1 MASSGSY
8 GLNGGGWNTTFSWSL
23 SGQNIAGNNST
34 ISWWWDANWS
44 GTTWTISSQAKL
56 WVNGSQVF
64 ENGYNTGRRM
74 YGGRQASGSITI
86 GHNSNGTKNFGAN
99 GQAAFYQFA
108 LNAWGSGSW
117 DLPNI
122 PRHASVTGANGNIN
136 DGQNPWLSYSNPA
149 RTAIDVYLE
158 LPDLRISPI
167 PGSKANIGSAASG
180 TYNWNLSDTS
190 RKAIRSAMK
199 NVKSTKLRMGLHD
212 SLGGDSWSWRDA
224 TVSIVN
230 GEPTFSD
237 FDYQDANTTTTAITG
252 DNKMLIQGVST
263 PKITI
268 SPEKR
273 AAPQKEATI
282 ARYNVSFDG
291 KTTSL
296 NWSDTESVSVTLDTA
311 TSAGNMKLKVSALDS
326 RSFTRDVSKD
336 VYVIPYSAPVAIASG
351 RRLNDFENETTIHIE
366 GSISPIQVNGVS
378 KNAVDSASG
387 VKYRYREQGSS
398 IWNNWTNVKSATG
411 ANGVVGTTDFTLS
424 LDKTKAYE
432 FQVHISDKLKTSTV
446 DFIVGIGQPIF
457 RIGIN
462 DKLCYNNEQPLMP
475 SHVGQVIQSTTL
487 DTAEKVAAVYGGT
500 WVTWGA
506 GRVPVGYNASESEF
520 NAVNKTGGDKAVTLS
535 LAQIPSHNHTHEQYT
550 HSSNV
555 SPSLMGSGGTP
566 AWPMNIIENKASSNA
581 GSGNAHNNLPPY
593 QVLYMWKRTV

>member
-64 ENGYNTGRRM
+64 ENGYNTGRKM

-86 GHNSNGTKNFGAN
+86 GHNTNGTKNFGAN
-99 GQAAFYQFA
+99 GEAAFYQYA

-136 DGQNPWLSYSNPA
+136 DEQNPWLSYSNPA

-167 PGSKANIGSAASG
+167 PESKANIGSAASG
-180 TYNWNLSDTS
+180 TYNWNLSDAS

-237 FDYQDANTTTTAITG
+237 FDYQDANTTATAITG
-252 DNKMLIQGVST
+252 DNKMLIQDVST

-273 AAPQKEATI
+273 AVPQKEATMV
-282 ARYNVSFDG
+282 RYNVAFDG

-296 NWSDTESVSVTLDTA
+296 GWSNKESVSATLGTV

-351 RRLNDFENETTIHIE
+351 KRLNDFENETTIHIE
-366 GSISPIQVNGVS
+366 GSISPIQVNGAS

-398 IWNNWTNVKSATG
+398 AWGNWTNVKSATG
-411 ANGVVGTTDFTLS
+411 TNGVVGTTDFTLS
-424 LDKTKAYE
+424 LNNTKAYE
-432 FQVHISDKLKTSTV
+432 FQVQISDKLKTSTA
-446 DFIVGIGQPIF
+446 DFTVGVGRPIL
-457 RIGIN
+457 RIGL
-462 DKLCYNNEQPLMP
+462 DGHCYNNEQPLMP

-506 GRVPVGYNASESEF
+506 GRVPVGFAGGDADF
-520 NAVNKTGGDKAVTLS
+520 GIINKTGGDKTVTLTI
-535 LAQIPSHNHTHEQYT
+535 AQIPKHSHAIRGGW
-550 HSSNV
+550 
-555 SPSLMGSGGTP
+555 GSGSMGASFFRTDQNNP
-566 AWPMNIIENKASSNA
+566 NERWANTFESGDGGAHTNLQPYNIC
-581 GSGNAHNNLPPY
+581 
-593 QVLYMWKRTV
+593 YMWRRTA

>member
-8 GLNGGGWNTTFSWSL
+8 GLNGSGWNTTFSWSL
-23 SGQNIAGNNST
+23 SSQNIAGNNST
-34 ISWWWDANWS
+34 ISWWWDANWA
-44 GTTWTISSQAKL
+44 GTTYVYSSQAKL

-64 ENGYNTGRRM
+64 ENSYNTGRKM
-74 YGGRQASGSITI
+74 YGGRQASGSIAI
-86 GHNSNGTKNFGAN
+86 GHNSDGTKSFGAN

-117 DLPNI
+117 DLPTI
-122 PRHASVTGANGNIN
+122 PRHASVTGANGDIN
-136 DGQNPWLSYSNPA
+136 DEQNPWLSYSNPA
-149 RTAIDVYLE
+149 KTALNVYLE
-158 LPDLRISPI
+158 LPDLGTGLI
-167 PGSKANIGSAASG
+167 PGSAVNIGSAVSG
-180 TYNWNLSDTS
+180 TYNWNLSNDT
-190 RKAIRSAMK
+190 RKALRSAMK
-199 NVKSTKLRMGLHD
+199 NVKSTKLRMVLHD
-212 SLGGDSWSWRDA
+212 SLGGDNWAWRDA

-237 FDYQDANTTTTAITG
+237 FDYQDANTTATAITG
-252 DNKMLIQGVST
+252 DNKILIQSVST

-273 AAPQKEATI
+273 AIPQKEATI
-282 ARYNVSFDG
+282 ARYNVAFDG
-291 KTTSL
+291 KTTNL
-296 NWSDTESVSVTLDTA
+296 DWSGEESVSVTLGAA

-351 RRLNDFENETTIHIE
+351 KRLNDFENETTIHIE
-366 GSISPIQVNGVS
+366 GSISPIQVNGAS
-378 KNAVDSASG
+378 KNAVDSTTG

-398 IWNNWTNVKSATG
+398 AWNNWTNVKSATG

-424 LDKTKAYE
+424 LDNTKAYE
-432 FQVHISDKLKTSTV
+432 FQVQISDRLKTSTV
-446 DFIVGIGQPIF
+446 DFTIGVGRPIL
-457 RIGIN
+457 RIGL
-462 DKLCYNNEQPLMP
+462 DGHCYNNEQPLMP

-506 GRVPVGYNASESEF
+506 GRVPVGYSASETEF

-535 LAQIPSHNHTHEQYT
+535 VAQIPSHNHTHEQYT
-550 HSSNV
+550 RSSSSGACLV
-555 SPSLMGSGGTP
+555 GAGSIS
-566 AWPMNIIENKASSNA
+566 AWPMNATEYKTSSNVG
-581 GSGNAHNNLPPY
+581 GSSAHNNLPPY